1 MKKIVFVTNMEPHK
15 VGMLEAVNSA
25 DIAEITNLF
34 EVIQVNDSE
43 LWTDRWQKLINDSAF
58 VLFTWMGTGLSCD
71 FFKKGICLYAA
82 AKKLLIFSTS
92 WIPAMICWNMVSKR
106 TAKKVFSNTLPVA
119 DCKITKISA
128 CGCQLVFVVLR
139 SNMNSHSS
147 CHGTEFIIRNQKI
160 SLRLCQNTKSSII
173 QQINLLLVYF
183 FT

>member
-71 FFKKGICLYAA
+71 FLKKASAYMQQQKITHLFNIMDPGDDLLEYGIE
-82 AKKLLIFSTS
+82 
-92 WIPAMICWNMVSKR
+92 
-106 TAKKVFSNTLPVA
+106 A
-119 DCKITKISA
+119 DCKESIQQYFACGGLQNYKNLCLWLSA
-128 CGCQLVFVVLR
+128 CFCG
-139 SNMNSHSS
+139 
-147 CHGTEFIIRNQKI
+147 
-160 SLRLCQNTKSSII
+160 
-173 QQINLLLVYF
+173 
-183 FT
+183 